1 MSLGKVCRAGKAHIV
16 ATLLLVLVALVML
29 GLISALGVE
38 RFTVSTNTTT
48 PTTITMVIFPNGS
61 RITVS
66 EAQVATTPPSIEFRG
81 PVASEE
87 ALGLRVA
94 VYLSNSSVRVNETLW
109 IKVVFEGEKAFFS
122 DYIILYVLNSR
133 GEKVYGSGIV
143 HPHPTPPLRFE
154 LPKRISYILSWRAV
168 KDPHFKVDVTPG
180 NYTLAIEA
188 GGIRMSIPITVTP

>member
-1 MSLGKVCRAGKAHIV
+1 
-16 ATLLLVLVALVML
+16 ML

-122 DYIILYVLNSR
+122 DYVILYVLNSR

-143 HPHPTPPLRFE
+143 HPHPTLPLRFE